1 MAFRS
6 PGDINSLCGLTW
18 VTGILCWGLDTRK
31 QFVLFWSYFFSRDLE
46 EEGKVGLDRIYVS
59 LGHYLMGSLHCSLK

>member
-1 MAFRS
+1 MALRS

-31 QFVLFWSYFFSRDLE
+31 QFVLFWSYFFPRDLE
-46 EEGKVGLDRIYVS
+46 EEGKVGLDRI
-59 LGHYLMGSLHCSLK
+59 